1 MTESVARLRG
11 DQLTLGYGSY
21 TVEQKTLMFRFR
33 TAILPPSSALTAA
46 ASRRCYVR

>member
-21 TVEQKTLMFRFR
+21 TVAKNLN
-33 TAILPPSSALTAA
+33 
-46 ASRRCYVR
+46 V

>member
-21 TVEQKTLMFRFR
+21 TVAKTLTFRFQ
-33 TAILPPSSALTAA
+33 TAILPPLSALMAA
-46 ASRRCYVR
+46 ANRLCYVR

>member
-21 TVEQKTLMFRFR
+21 TVAKNLMFRFR
-33 TAILPPSSALTAA
+33 TAILPLSSALTAA
-46 ASRRCYVR
+46 ASQRCYAR